1 MKRRELIKLLVSLP
15 IGLAVGCDTEQRK
28 SDTGA
33 PLLSPEESLR
43 KLVLVLGPW
52 STSDK
57 EEADDFAQRF
67 LKAGHASG
75 QYLAEASELVQNLA
89 SRFPAETMA
98 MDEIDLRNLP
108 AKERELLTRL
118 TSQLYSFIEVRF
130 YVSNEPSWGLC
141 QGDNTW
147 HTRTPML
154 DKI

>member
-1 MKRRELIKLLVSLP
+1 MSLP
-15 IGLAVGCDTEQRK
+15 FGLAVGCDTEQRK
-28 SDTGA
+28 SDTRA
-33 PLLSPEESLR
+33 DLLSPEESLR

-57 EEADDFAQRF
+57 KEAEDFAQRF
-67 LKAGHASG
+67 LKANHASG
-75 QYLAEASELVQNLA
+75 HYLGESSELVQNLA
-89 SRFPAETMA
+89 SRFPGESMA
-98 MDEIDLRNLP
+98 MNETDLRNLP

-130 YVSNEPSWGLC
+130 YVSNEPSWGQC